1 MARTLQQILNGFS
14 GQTVLVGGD
23 VMVDH
28 YLFGTVRRISP
39 EAPVSAVDVASEL
52 FRAVLMGELDWV

>member
-14 GQTVLVGGD
+14 GQAALVGGD

-28 YLFGTVRRISP
+28 YLFGTVRRILP
-39 EAPVSAVDVASEL
+39 EAPVPVVDVASEL